1 LSDPLTCAEV
11 IAETLSAA
19 GVRHA
24 FGHPGGE
31 ILDLI
36 SALERVNIKFL
47 LTGHE
52 SAAAF
57 MAGAVGRIT
66 GRPGVCL
73 ATLGPGACNL
83 VIGVASA
90 FLDRDPLLTISGRTT
105 AKQSGFTSKQHLL
118 LNDLFSPITKWSVA
132 LPGTRTSESLRAA
145 ISVAQTPPRGPVYL
159 SVPSDI
165 AASPDN
171 PGGIAPT
178 PPAPSSASNC
188 HLELIGQAL
197 NAARRPMAIV
207 GIGLDP
213 QCTRNA
219 VRRFLAETGIPY
231 VTSPQAKG
239 LADESSDTF
248 AGTFG
253 LGAGDAPIL
262 EVLNQTDCLLGI
274 GFDPVEFSRNWYC
287 GHRLYSLAAY
297 PTGFGQYQPTVE
309 CVGDVAALLDQLR
322 CGYRGT
328 SDWRL
333 SEIQKLHASID
344 AAICPASRGSA
355 AGLSPFHLFRA
366 LRQALSD
373 KTIVTSDVGAH
384 KMVLAQAWRAPEPG
398 TFLISN
404 GLSAMGYGVPAALA
418 TALLRPDQP
427 VVGIIGDGGFAMMV
441 QELETAKRIG
451 VNPLFVVL
459 CDRSLAV
466 IKIAQDAQGLPHQ
479 GVDFGPVDWVKVAEG
494 FGAKASAPSTL
505 AEVEKEIGHWLEH
518 RELTVLAV
526 PIDERLYAGLT
537 Y

>member
-1 LSDPLTCAEV
+1 MSDPLTCAEV

-19 GVRHA
+19 GVRYV

-31 ILDLI
+31 ILDLMV
-36 SALERVNIKFL
+36 ALERANIKFL

-66 GRPGVCL
+66 GLPGVCL

-83 VIGVASA
+83 VIGVGAA
-90 FLDRDPLLTISGRTT
+90 FLDHDPVLAFSGQKTRR
-105 AKQSGFTSKQHLL
+105 QCEFTSKQHLL

-132 LPGTRTSESLRAA
+132 LKGTGTAETVRSAM
-145 ISVAQTPPRGPVYL
+145 SVAQKVPRGPVYL

-165 AASPDN
+165 AVNPDQ
-171 PGGIAPT
+171 PIAVAPT
-178 PPAPSSASNC
+178 PPAPSSANDC

-197 NAARRPMAIV
+197 NAARRPMGIV
-207 GIGLDP
+207 GIATNP

-219 VRRFLAETGIPY
+219 VRTFFAETGIPY
-231 VTSPQAKG
+231 VTAPQAKG
-239 LADESSDTF
+239 LVDESSDTF

-262 EVLNQTDCLLGI
+262 DFLDQSDCLLGI
-274 GFDPVEFSRNWYC
+274 GFDPGEFSRNWYC
-287 GHRLYSLAAY
+287 ERRLYSLAAY
-297 PTGFGQYQPTVE
+297 PTGYGQYQPTVE

-328 SDWRL
+328 VDW
-333 SEIQKLHASID
+333 SHAEIQKLHISID
-344 AAICPASRGSA
+344 AAICPASPGSA

-366 LRQALSD
+366 LRQALPD
-373 KTIVTSDVGAH
+373 ETIVTSDVGAH
-384 KMVLAQAWRAPEPG
+384 KMLLAQAWRAPEPG

-418 TALLRPDQP
+418 AALLRPDHP

-441 QELETAKRIG
+441 QELETAKRLG
-451 VNPLFVVL
+451 LNPLFVVL

-466 IKIAQDAQGLPHQ
+466 IKIAQDAHGIPHQ
-479 GVDFGPVDWVKVAEG
+479 GVDFAPVDWVKVGEG
-494 FGAKASAPSTL
+494 FGARASAPSTL
-505 AEVEKEIGHWLEH
+505 TAVEEEIGHWLEH